1 MQVSVE
7 TTSGLERRLT
17 ITIPADKIDGEINKR
32 LQDLSRR
39 VRLDGFRPGKVPIK
53 VVKRRYGLGAR
64 QEVLGEQMQEAFI
77 EAVTQENLNPAGA
90 PRVEPKSDEEGKD
103 FEFVAIF
110 EVYPEIVVGDFAGVE
125 VERPV
130 AEVSDTDIDEMI
142 ETLRT
147 QSKTFENVE
156 RAAELGDQIVFDY
169 RGTYASGEQAGE
181 EFEGGK
187 AENSTLELGSGQMI
201 PGFEDGL
208 VGVSVNEEKT
218 LELTFPEDYHAE
230 ELKGQAVEFACKVHQ
245 VQAATLPELND
256 EFFERFGVT
265 EGGEEAFR
273 AEVRKNMERELR
285 QAIKSKVKN
294 QVMDGLLTT
303 HEIEV
308 PSPLVAQEIDRMREQ
323 AAQRFGG
330 AQSGFDPK
338 QLPAELF
345 EKDARK
351 RVALGLLI
359 GEIVKQREIKVDD
372 DRVRTMI
379 EEMAS
384 AYQTPQQVI
393 DWYYSNEEQLSE
405 VKYVVLEE
413 QVVDTVLEAA
423 RVSDSQCSYQDAIKP
438 AAPAETEEAEAS
450 EEVQA

>member
-103 FEFVAIF
+103 FEFVVIF

-187 AENSTLELGSGQMI
+187 AENSTLE
-201 PGFEDGL
+201 
-208 VGVSVNEEKT
+208 
-218 LELTFPEDYHAE
+218 
-230 ELKGQAVEFACKVHQ
+230 
-245 VQAATLPELND
+245 
-256 EFFERFGVT
+256 
-265 EGGEEAFR
+265 
-273 AEVRKNMERELR
+273 
-285 QAIKSKVKN
+285 
-294 QVMDGLLTT
+294 
-303 HEIEV
+303 
-308 PSPLVAQEIDRMREQ
+308 
-323 AAQRFGG
+323 
-330 AQSGFDPK
+330 
-338 QLPAELF
+338 
-345 EKDARK
+345 
-351 RVALGLLI
+351 
-359 GEIVKQREIKVDD
+359 
-372 DRVRTMI
+372 
-379 EEMAS
+379 
-384 AYQTPQQVI
+384 
-393 DWYYSNEEQLSE
+393 
-405 VKYVVLEE
+405 
-413 QVVDTVLEAA
+413 
-423 RVSDSQCSYQDAIKP
+423 
-438 AAPAETEEAEAS
+438 
-450 EEVQA
+450 